1 MNSTKKIIGLL
12 FIVFS
17 LSGSIKAEA
26 QEAYLGEIRM
36 FAGNFAPRGWAFCD
50 GQLLA
55 ISSNN
60 ALFSLLG
67 TMYGGDGRTTFALP
81 DLRGRVPMSAGL
93 HPGSSYN
100 YRVGQR
106 GGIES
111 PTLSTL
117 QMPQHNHTASVS
129 GGGGNI
135 LLSTDSAQRS
145 TPQAGDVP
153 ASAQFGSGLSATQVK
168 AYGPPTNTVNGQ
180 TVSGGNVT
188 IGFTGASQP
197 YENRQPYTIVRYII
211 CLQGVYPS
219 RS

>member
-1 MNSTKKIIGLL
+1 MNSIKKIIGLL
-12 FIVFS
+12 FVCFF
-17 LSGSIKAEA
+17 LSNAEVKA
-26 QEAYLGEIRM
+26 QEGFIGEIRM
-36 FAGNFAPRGWAFCD
+36 FAGNFAPRGWAFCN

-55 ISSNN
+55 INSNN
-60 ALFSLLG
+60 ALFSILG
-67 TMYGGDGRTTFALP
+67 TTYGGDGRSTFALP
-81 DLRGRVPMSAGL
+81 DLRGRVPMSAGS
-93 HPGSSYN
+93 HPGSAYN

-153 ASAQFGSGLSATQVK
+153 ASAQFGNGLSATQVK

-211 CLQGVYPS
+211 CLQGIYPS